1 MNLKSTALWSALATV
16 ISLANSFISVKFV
29 AVIIG
34 PSGVGLVGQLSNFN
48 AILMT
53 IALGGVS
60 TGVIKYTAEY
70 KDNIIE
76 LRKIWQTASSISLAL
91 ITMIAIG
98 LILLHNLLSLHIL
111 QSNKYGSLFI
121 IFAFSLFFYVA
132 NTFLLNILNGLH
144 LIKRFTLLN
153 MINSCTG
160 LIVTL
165 LLVKFLRLYGA
176 LLALVTVQSVTFL
189 LVVIFVYRQEWFKL
203 NNFFGKIDRTYL
215 KLLLS
220 FTIMALVNL
229 CVSPLSQMLIRG
241 YLAGHTSWDIAGCWQ
256 GMQKISDSY
265 LMIVYTALG
274 TYYLPKLSA
283 TKCKEQIH
291 TEIMNGYKLVMP
303 FVIISATVIYLCR
316 DIVIHILFAKS
327 FGAMRDMFF
336 WQLLGDIFKVASF
349 LIGYLL
355 ASKSKVK
362 LYIFINGAF
371 GVISVLFAYLFIS
384 FYGAGGAVKSFC
396 LTYVLYFFSMVYI
409 YRKGLLV

>member
-1 MNLKSTALWSALATV
+1 MNLKSTALWSALATI
-16 ISLANSFISVKFV
+16 ISLANGFISVKFV

-60 TGVIKYTAEY
+60 TGIIKYTAEF
-70 KDNIIE
+70 KDNIVE
-76 LRKIWQTASSISLAL
+76 LRKVWQTASSISLIL
-91 ITMIAIG
+91 IAVIAIG
-98 LILLHNLLSLHIL
+98 LILFHNLLSVHIL
-111 QSNKYGSLFI
+111 HSNQYGSIFI
-121 IFAFSLFFYVA
+121 VFAFSLFFYVA

-144 LIKRFTLLN
+144 LIKRFTILN

-160 LIVTL
+160 LIATL
-165 LLVKFLRLYGA
+165 LLVNFLRLYGA

-189 LVVIFVYRQEWFKL
+189 IIVTFVSRQEWFKL
-203 NNFFGKIDRTYL
+203 SNFFGKIDRKYL
-215 KLLLS
+215 RLLLA

-316 DIVIHILFAKS
+316 DLVIHILFAKS

-336 WQLLGDIFKVASF
+336 WQLLGDCFKIASY
-349 LIGYLL
+349 LIAYLL

-384 FYGAGGAVKSFC
+384 FYGADGAVKSFC